1 MTALNFPEISIPA
14 LVILTITGFLLIL
27 WRDGRGLV
35 ITLAVQYI
43 GVFVLV
49 FLSWS
54 MVLASVK
61 LIAGWMA
68 AALLWIGMIASPHAL
83 DLDESYFPGRRLF
96 RSLVSLL
103 VLFTMLSTAA
113 PVSDWFPGLGIERIY
128 GALILIGLGALQL
141 GLTTRPFRVTLG
153 LLTLLSG
160 FEILYAALENSALV
174 AGLLAGLTLGL
185 ALVGVYLISAV
196 PAEVDG

>member
-1 MTALNFPEISIPA
+1 MAALDFPEISIPA
-14 LVILTITGFLLIL
+14 LVILTITSFLIIL
-27 WRDGRGLV
+27 WRDSRGLV
-35 ITLAVQYI
+35 ITLAIQYI

-68 AALLWIGMIASPHAL
+68 AALLWIGVIASPHAL
-83 DLDESYFPGRRLF
+83 SLDERFSPGRRVF
-96 RSLVSLL
+96 RLLVSLL
-103 VLFTMLSTAA
+103 VFFTMLSTAA
-113 PVSDWFPGLGIERIY
+113 TVADWFPGLGIERIY

-174 AGLLAGLTLGL
+174 AGLLAGLNLGL
-185 ALVGVYLISAV
+185 ALVGVYLISAI
-196 PAEVDG
+196 PAEVDV